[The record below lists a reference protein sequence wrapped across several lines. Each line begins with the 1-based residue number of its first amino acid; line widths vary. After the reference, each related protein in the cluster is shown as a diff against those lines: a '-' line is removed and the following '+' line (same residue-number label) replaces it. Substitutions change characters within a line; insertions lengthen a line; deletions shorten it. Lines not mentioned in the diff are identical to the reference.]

1 MYSAC
6 FLAYRVIT
14 RTQCGNFMIFL
25 SLRFYVKSILENSR
39 SAKSAILTHS
49 QALNFDIYEIFTFW
63 RLKCTK
69 LTKIAEMA
77 IIEFQNS
84 PKLISCNVW
93 VREKS

>member
-49 QALNFDIYEIFTFW
+49 QALNFDIYEILHF
-63 RLKCTK
+63 LKAEIYQINKVHSPKNSKNDNFRTPIF
-69 LTKIAEMA
+69 TKID
-77 IIEFQNS
+77 FT
-84 PKLISCNVW
+84 
-93 VREKS
+93 